1 MFQDFFS
8 ELDNETPPN
17 CFSGYKRASSA
28 VAPTAPGGPGSR
40 GLGSP
45 ATDGST
51 GSILESPVQTLTL
64 SILKHHLAE
73 PKHCMSSSG
82 APSEGHG
89 SGEITIR
96 AATHKRCQL
105 LDEFLLDQADR

>member
-1 MFQDFFS
+1 MSRPGPQGG
-8 ELDNETPPN
+8 N
-17 CFSGYKRASSA
+17 CFSGYKRASST
-28 VAPTAPGGPGSR
+28 VAPTAPGGW

-51 GSILESPVQTLTL
+51 GSILESDEQTWTP

-82 APSEGHG
+82 APSEGRG

-96 AATHKRCQL
+96 AATHKKCQL